1 VALDA
6 AGFRC
11 SMSRKGN
18 CWDNAPA
25 ESFFSTIKTE
35 CLHRQTFQTHE
46 AAHMTI
52 VEYVRWYNATRRH
65 CTIGLVAPAIFE
77 ASFITTTAA

>member
-1 VALDA
+1 MQHEPQGKLL
-6 AGFRC
+6 GQRT
-11 SMSRKGN
+11 SR
-18 CWDNAPA
+18 
-25 ESFFSTIKTE
+25 ELLLHHQTE